1 MADTKFLSNL
11 VVDGNLELTA
21 GSGYQVKNATF
32 ESLTADPT
40 TNLFAGRM
48 IYRSDLKQVRFY
60 DGGAWGS
67 ITGDITGVTAGN
79 GLSGGGTSGALTL
92 ALDLSELGNITSLAQ
107 GDFVAVTDTSDSGAS
122 KKITFS
128 NFEDQIF
135 GNVSGD
141 ITIAAGGTATIAAN
155 SVALGTDTTGNYVA
169 TLGTGTGVTIG
180 SNTGEGSTPTISVDY
195 GTTAGT
201 ALEGNTTVDDVS
213 AANLVARLDDITST
227 ITLGSASDVHTATSG
242 NLTVGGNLVVNGTTT
257 TVNSTTVEIDD
268 LHFKIATDNSAASD
282 FGYYGRYQLSSA
294 PAFAGLT
301 YDVSTE
307 KWTLYHRNST
317 EPSAS
322 ATTFDPDTPST
333 LIANLE
339 GNAST
344 ASTADKWDNARTIT
358 LGGDLTGNVSI
369 DGSSNVTLTAT
380 IAANSVALGTDTT
393 GNYVASVGV
402 TSGTGLSVS
411 GTGEGASVTL
421 AGVDAT
427 DSAKGVV
434 QLATNAQ
441 ALAGSATDKVV
452 TPAGLAARSYTTTI
466 GGTSPF
472 TVNHALG
479 TRNVIVQ
486 MYDSSSYET
495 VYAQVVRTDAN
506 NVTISTNSDVAD
518 NDITV
523 LVTKVD

>member
-21 GSGYQVKNATF
+21 GTGYQIKNATF
-32 ESLTADPT
+32 ESLTEDPG
-40 TNLFAGRM
+40 TNLFVGRM
-48 IYRSDLKQVRFY
+48 IYRSDLKQVRVY

-67 ITGDITGVTAGN
+67 ITGDITGVTAGV
-79 GLSGGGTSGALTL
+79 GLSGGGTSGTPTLT
-92 ALDLSELGNITSLAQ
+92 LDLSELTAISSVQN
-107 GDFVAVTDTSDSGAS
+107 GDYIAGTDASDSHATKKFTAGTLANYVHG
-122 KKITFS
+122 KIT
-128 NFEDQIF
+128 
-135 GNVSGD
+135 GD
-141 ITIAAGGTATIAAN
+141 ITITNSVATISAN

-257 TVNSTTVEIDD
+257 TVNSTTVEVDD

-282 FGYYGRYQLSSA
+282 FGYYGRYNINESDVVY
-294 PAFAGLT
+294 AGLT
-301 YDVSTE
+301 YDTSAE
-307 KWTLYHRNST
+307 KWKLYHRNST
-317 EPSAS
+317 EPAS
-322 ATTFDPDTPST
+322 DATTFDPDTSAT
-333 LIANLE
+333 LVATLE

-358 LGGDLTGNVSI
+358 LGGDLTGSVSI
-369 DGSSNVTLTAT
+369 DGTADATLTAT

-402 TSGTGLSVS
+402 TADTGLSVS

-427 DSAKGVV
+427 TSAKGVV

-452 TPAGLAARSYTTTI
+452 TPANLAARSFATAI
-466 GGTSPF
+466 GGESPF

-518 NDITV
+518 SDITV